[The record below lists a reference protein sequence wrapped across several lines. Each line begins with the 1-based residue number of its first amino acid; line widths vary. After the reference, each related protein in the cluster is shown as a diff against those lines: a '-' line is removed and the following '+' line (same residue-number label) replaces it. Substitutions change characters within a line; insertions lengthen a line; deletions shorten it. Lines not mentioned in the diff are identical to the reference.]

1 MWSNVLGMGFV
12 MSLNPMLL
20 GFVPL
25 LLSRPRPVP
34 NLLVFWIGALIVNF
48 PLMLVPLA
56 AMQLIPSFAD
66 LAETLTTAEP
76 GSSIKPFQL
85 GTGVVALL
93 VGAWIAVRM
102 RLKKRARTPEPAR
115 VGASSTLLTDEK
127 AAEQPDAESSVAGAS
142 PGWIK
147 RSIDKATSIV
157 APILKRARDAW
168 ENGALWVSLLLGFA
182 YMMPPPIALLVD
194 TVIVGAD
201 VPVVTQVL
209 AVSAF
214 IFATLLVFEVTLL
227 SYLIAPART
236 KAVLEPLHD
245 WSHKH
250 RMTILLILFIAIG
263 LWQLI
268 TGFGIA

>member
-1 MWSNVLGMGFV
+1 MWSNVLGMGFF

-48 PLMLVPLA
+48 PLMLVTLA
-56 AMQLIPSFAD
+56 AMQLVPSFAD

-76 GSSIKPFQL
+76 GSSVKPFQL
-85 GTGVVALL
+85 GVGIFALL

-102 RLKKRARTPEPAR
+102 RLKKRTRTVELAH
-115 VGASSTLLTDEK
+115 VGASSTLVSDEK
-127 AAEQPDAESSVAGAS
+127 HDQMPAAEAVAS
-142 PGWIK
+142 RGWVK
-147 RSIDKATSIV
+147 RTIDKVTSIV

-168 ENGALWVSLLLGFA
+168 DNGALWVSLLLGFA

-214 IFATLLVFEVTLL
+214 VFATLLVFEITLL
-227 SYLIAPART
+227 SYVFAPART
-236 KAVLEPLHD
+236 QAVLEPLHD
-245 WSHKH
+245 WSLKH
-250 RMTILLILFIAIG
+250 RMSILLILFIAIG
-263 LWQLI
+263 IWQLV
-268 TGFGIA
+268 TGLGIA